1 MLSYLKRIHLD
12 ETFLPADRFRYIRDS
27 LNGKTTME
35 YIVFAAF
42 VSQEFESLLIPFQSS
57 EPMIHLLYP
66 EMCKFLTGLLQ
77 KLIWK
82 KILSA
87 DDSQNVSIDVT
98 KKEHHKKRQLIE
110 FCTKPRLL
118 LTDSTSQVVLGLAV

>member
-1 MLSYLKRIHLD
+1 
-12 ETFLPADRFRYIRDS
+12 
-27 LNGKTTME
+27 ME

-77 KLIWK
+77 KFIRK
-82 KILSA
+82 KILFA
-87 DDSQNVSIDVT
+87 NDSENVSIDVT
-98 KKEHHKKRQLIE
+98 KKENNKKFQLIE
-110 FCTKPRLL
+110 IRTKTRLL
-118 LTDSTSQVVLGLAV
+118 LTDSTSQLVLGLAV

>member
-1 MLSYLKRIHLD
+1 M
-12 ETFLPADRFRYIRDS
+12 PADRFRYIRDS